1 MNYYGGMQPQY
12 GGSYQPSQSMYGNQR
27 MDFLQQTQQAV
38 QQPQQSMT
46 PGGAQARIVSCREEA
61 VASQVMPDGVPWT
74 FIDHAHN
81 AIYYKRLDPNG
92 TAIFLDFALSRQEA
106 PTQPQYVTMDM
117 FEALRREIDALKA
130 QKGGAVND
138 E

>member
-12 GGSYQPSQSMYGNQR
+12 GGSYQPSQAMYGNQR
-27 MDFLQQTQQAV
+27 MDFLHQA
-38 QQPQQSMT
+38 QQSMQQT
-46 PGGAQARIVSCREEA
+46 VSAQARIVSCREEA

-106 PTQPQYVTMDM
+106 PAQPQYVTMDM
-117 FEALRREIDALKA
+117 FEALRKEIDALKT
-130 QKGGAVND
+130 QKGGTLND

>member
-12 GGSYQPSQSMYGNQR
+12 GGSYQPSQAMYGNQR
-27 MDFLQQTQQAV
+27 MDFLHQA
-38 QQPQQSMT
+38 QQSMQQT
-46 PGGAQARIVSCREEA
+46 VSAQARIVSCREEA

-117 FEALRREIDALKA
+117 FDALRREIDALKT

>member
-12 GGSYQPSQSMYGNQR
+12 GGSYQPSQAMYGNQR
-27 MDFLQQTQQAV
+27 MDFLHQA
-38 QQPQQSMT
+38 QQSMQQT
-46 PGGAQARIVSCREEA
+46 VSAQARIVSCREEA
-61 VASQVMPDGVPWT
+61 VASQVMPDGIPWV
-74 FIDHAHN
+74 FIDHAHSML
-81 AIYYKRLDPNG
+81 YYKRLDPNG
-92 TAIFLDFALSRQEA
+92 TAVFLDFALSRQEA

-117 FEALRREIDALKA
+117 FDALRKEIDALKT

>member
-27 MDFLQQTQQAV
+27 MDFLQQTQQSM
-38 QQPQQSMT
+38 QQTIS
-46 PGGAQARIVSCREEA
+46 AQARIVSCREEA

-92 TAIFLDFALSRQEA
+92 TAIFLDFVLSRQETPA
-106 PTQPQYVTMDM
+106 QPQYVTMDM
-117 FEALRREIDALKA
+117 FDALRKEIDALKT
-130 QKGGAVND
+130 QKGGAIND

>member
-12 GGSYQPSQSMYGNQR
+12 GGSYQPSQAMYGNQR
-27 MDFLQQTQQAV
+27 MDFLHQA
-38 QQPQQSMT
+38 QQSMQQT
-46 PGGAQARIVSCREEA
+46 VSAQARIVSCREEA

-117 FEALRREIDALKA
+117 FEALRKEIDALKA

>member
-12 GGSYQPSQSMYGNQR
+12 GGSYQPSQAMYGNQR
-27 MDFLQQTQQAV
+27 MDFLHQA
-38 QQPQQSMT
+38 QQSMQQT
-46 PGGAQARIVSCREEA
+46 VSAQARIVSCREEA

-92 TAIFLDFALSRQEA
+92 TAIFLDFALLRQEA

-117 FEALRREIDALKA
+117 FEALRKEIDALKT
-130 QKGGAVND
+130 QKGGALND

>member
-38 QQPQQSMT
+38 QQPQQGVT
-46 PGGAQARIVSCREEA
+46 LGGAHARIVSCREEG
-61 VASQVMPDGVPWT
+61 VASQVMPNGEPWV
-74 FIDHAHN
+74 FIDNAHGML
-81 AIYYKRLDPNG
+81 YYKRLDPNG
-92 TAIFLDFALSRQEA
+92 TAVFLDFVLSRQETPA
-106 PTQPQYVTMDM
+106 QPQYVTMDM
-117 FEALRREIDALKA
+117 FDALRKEIDVLKT

>member
-12 GGSYQPSQSMYGNQR
+12 GGSYQPSQAMYGNQR
-27 MDFLQQTQQAV
+27 MDFLHQA
-38 QQPQQSMT
+38 QQSMQQT
-46 PGGAQARIVSCREEA
+46 VSAQARIVSCREEA

-117 FEALRREIDALKA
+117 FEALRKEIDALKT